1 MDKKLTIKE
10 SFNLGKGWNLMIFAI
25 LAMLVTNAGVNDGL
39 NIALPEIA
47 KGAGLDY
54 ELCLSMGTVAGFV
67 GVAMMLVIAKFR
79 DRFGGRKVSAALF
92 IIFGFTF
99 YFLFLRASNIVMY
112 AISQCIMVS
121 CGQGC
126 FYLCTG
132 PMQSD
137 WFPKKRGVVNGIST
151 IGANIGT
158 AILAPI
164 MTTLLTM
171 AEYKTTKRDIALIGT
186 VLMLIG
192 GLMPQ
197 VLNSKLWMLYAASIV
212 IGAGLSLVVVVS
224 SSLISDY
231 FTGLEKSRVMGF
243 QSIFVSI
250 GGTIIAKG
258 SGLFT
263 AMAGWKRGYLVFL
276 ICIPILLIVALTV
289 PKGEVVAKEEKA
301 SGGIS
306 GSMIYFGALC
316 LITGVFVATFNT
328 NIAMYIDRK
337 GIGDAST
344 AGTVASIM
352 QVIGILGGLV
362 LGNTVKLFKRFTIG
376 AAILMMAVGT
386 AMVGFST
393 NLPVICVGAA
403 VVGFGFAIRNPG
415 AVTFA
420 ANMVPAAQ
428 ASLAIAIVSATYNV
442 GNFISAYVVNPL
454 ANMLGNDISNR
465 FILSAVALAVI
476 GIVACVKAP
485 TTDAQKRLDSAH
497 ITCNKNAIPN
507 DPRSPFLT
515 SGVRLGTP
523 AVTTRG
529 MKEEDME
536 VIAEAISLVIKDEAN
551 VEKAKTLVAG
561 LTEKY
566 PLI

>member
-1 MDKKLTIKE
+1 MRAKAFGME
-10 SFNLGKGWNLMIFAI
+10 I
-25 LAMLVTNAGVNDGL
+25 LAYDPYLPADRSEADGARAVDLDTMLAESDMISIHLPVVEATKGIVNKDWFSKMKPTAIVI
-39 NIALPEIA
+39 NTARAAVIDQKDFVEALQNKTIG
-47 KGAGLDY
+47 GAAVDVYWQEPVPANHPL
-54 ELCLSMGTVAGFV
+54 LSMGKFFPDATDSAIQIVLTLINLTTLP
-67 GVAMMLVIAKFR
+67 MML
-79 DRFGGRKVSAALF
+79 LEP
-92 IIFGFTF
+92 
-99 YFLFLRASNIVMY
+99 LME
-112 AISQCIMVS
+112 
-121 CGQGC
+121 
-126 FYLCTG
+126 
-132 PMQSD
+132 
-137 WFPKKRGVVNGIST
+137 PKI
-151 IGANIGT
+151 
-158 AILAPI
+158 
-164 MTTLLTM
+164 
-171 AEYKTTKRDIALIGT
+171 TKRDIALIGT

-197 VLNSKLWMLYAASIV
+197 VLNSKLWLLYAASIV

-393 NLPVICVGAA
+393 SLPVICVGAA

-420 ANMVPAAQ
+420 AYMVPAAQ

-485 TTDAQKRLDSAH
+485 TTDAQALDSQ
-497 ITCNKNAIPN
+497 
-507 DPRSPFLT
+507 
-515 SGVRLGTP
+515 G
-523 AVTTRG
+523 
-529 MKEEDME
+529 
-536 VIAEAISLVIKDEAN
+536 
-551 VEKAKTLVAG
+551 
-561 LTEKY
+561 
-566 PLI
+566 